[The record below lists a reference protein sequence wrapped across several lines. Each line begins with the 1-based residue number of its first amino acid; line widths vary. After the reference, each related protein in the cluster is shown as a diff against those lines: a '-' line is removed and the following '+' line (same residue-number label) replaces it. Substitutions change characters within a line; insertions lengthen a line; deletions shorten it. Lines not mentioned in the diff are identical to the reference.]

1 MMNDDTIKY
10 IISRLVENAKEAL
23 EDGNDDFAKGKR
35 LAYYEMLDVIQNE
48 LELKDQDLKEFGLD
62 IDITKFI

>member
-10 IISRLVENAKEAL
+10 IISRLVENAKESL

-35 LAYYEMLDVIQNE
+35 LAYYEMLDVIKNE
-48 LELKDQDLKEFGLD
+48 LELKDQDIKEFGLD

>member
-48 LELKDQDLKEFGLD
+48 LELKDQDMKEFGLD